1 MREQER
7 QKGDRESR
15 VRAKY
20 LTGSRAPA
28 NDTGAPMVLMSVDQM
43 LDAITMAVC
52 DAIAEATPRLLD
64 KEGLAARLSCS
75 VSSVSR
81 LLRKGCPHMKVGD
94 SPRFIYENVIDW
106 MATQQPKESA

>member
-7 QKGDRESR
+7 QKGAPQ

-20 LTGSRAPA
+20 LTGSRPA
-28 NDTGAPMVLMSVDQM
+28 NDTGSPMVLMSVDQM
-43 LDAITMAVC
+43 LDAIGEAVK
-52 DAIAEATPRLLD
+52 DAISEATPRLLD

-81 LLRKGCPHMKVGD
+81 LLRKGCPHLKVGD
-94 SPRFIYENVIDW
+94 SPRFIYENVVDW

>member
-1 MREQER
+1 MRESPKEQ
-7 QKGDRESR
+7 SPAR

-20 LTGSRAPA
+20 LTGSRVA
-28 NDTGAPMVLMSVDQM
+28 NDTGSPMVLMSVDQM
-43 LDAITMAVC
+43 LDAISDCVK
-52 DAIAEATPRLLD
+52 DAISEATPRLLD

-81 LLRKGCPHMKVGD
+81 LLRKGCPHLKVGD

-106 MATQQPKESA
+106 MAQQPKESA

>member
-1 MREQER
+1 MRET
-7 QKGDRESR
+7 QKSEPPR

-20 LTGSRAPA
+20 LTASRPA
-28 NDTGAPMVLMSVDQM
+28 NDTGGQMVLMSVDQM

-64 KEGLAARLSCS
+64 KAGLAARLSCS
-75 VSSVSR
+75 VSSVTR

-94 SPRFIYENVIDW
+94 SPRFIYETVIDW
-106 MATQQPKESA
+106 MAQQPKESA

>member
-7 QKGDRESR
+7 QKCAPR

-20 LTGSRAPA
+20 LTGSRVA
-28 NDTGAPMVLMSVDQM
+28 NDTGSPMVLMSVDQM
-43 LDAITMAVC
+43 LDAISDCVK
-52 DAIAEATPRLLD
+52 DAISEATPRLLD

-81 LLRKGCPHMKVGD
+81 LLRKGCPHLKVGD

-106 MATQQPKESA
+106 MAQQPKESA